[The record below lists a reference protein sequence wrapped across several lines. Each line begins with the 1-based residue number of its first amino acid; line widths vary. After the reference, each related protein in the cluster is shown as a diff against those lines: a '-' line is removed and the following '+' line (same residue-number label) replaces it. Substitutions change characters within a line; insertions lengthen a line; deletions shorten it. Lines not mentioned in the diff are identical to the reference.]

1 LEDYQAFY
9 HLAAANQAESDRLYT
24 TTLTAP
30 KEWLEM
36 AISDLNNF
44 LHLFPDHSQAQQVI
58 PNQTVLATISPH
70 PKSLSRGERD
80 FESCSLLP
88 GEKGWG

>member
-36 AISDLNNF
+36 AIGDLDDF
-44 LHLFPDHSQAQQVI
+44 LQLFPDHSQAQQVRAMLQGAI
-58 PNQTVLATISPH
+58 DTPGTIE
-70 PKSLSRGERD
+70 L
-80 FESCSLLP
+80 
-88 GEKGWG
+88 

>member
-9 HLAAANQAESDRLYT
+9 HFAAANQAESDRLYS

-36 AISDLNNF
+36 AILETRGFANSDLDDF
-44 LHLFPDHSQAQQVI
+44 LHLFPDHSQAQQVRAMLQGAI
-58 PNQTVLATISPH
+58 DVTRPLWFRT
-70 PKSLSRGERD
+70 GEIYA
-80 FESCSLLP
+80 S
-88 GEKGWG
+88 G